1 MRGLMMDFPLTIPSV
16 MRHAN
21 AVHNHVEIV
30 SKMTDG
36 SIHRCTYG
44 EAFVRAAKM
53 ANALKK
59 LGIEQGDV
67 IGTLAWN
74 DYRHF
79 ELYYAVPGVG
89 AICHTINPRLFDEQF
104 EYIVNHAEDQWV
116 FVDPTFLPILERL
129 QEKFPKVKGYI
140 VMCDAAQMP
149 ETSLK
154 NALCY
159 ETLVDAES
167 AEIEWPVLDENTA
180 CGICYTSGTT
190 GNPKGVIYSH
200 RSTVLIS
207 MMANTTTSVAI
218 RPDDALLAV
227 VPMFHVNA
235 WNIPYC
241 APMTGAK
248 MVFPGRFM
256 GDGESLATL
265 MQTEK
270 VRIASGVPTVWLA
283 LLEYLR
289 ANDIKLDTV
298 ETLMVGGAATPASM
312 MKAFE
317 EEQGIFM
324 QQGWGMTEMSPLG
337 TMNGETPYMQSLPAE
352 DNMALRQT
360 VGRPT
365 YGVEVRI
372 VDEQLQPLAWDAQ
385 SPGALQVRGPWIC
398 SEYLGVG
405 KTDSHTAD
413 GWFDTGDIAT
423 IDGRGYVSITD
434 RSKDVIKSGGEWIS
448 SNDLENAAMA
458 HPDVQE
464 AAAIG
469 VYHPKWSERPL
480 LCVVRKEGSQTSAAE
495 ILKSLEGQVARW
507 WIPEACEFVESL
519 PHTATGKVSKKDL
532 RAQFKDY
539 QYPG

>member
-1 MRGLMMDFPLTIPSV
+1 
-16 MRHAN
+16 
-21 AVHNHVEIV
+21 
-30 SKMTDG
+30 
-36 SIHRCTYG
+36 
-44 EAFVRAAKM
+44 
-53 ANALKK
+53 
-59 LGIEQGDV
+59 
-67 IGTLAWN
+67 
-74 DYRHF
+74 
-79 ELYYAVPGVG
+79 
-89 AICHTINPRLFDEQF
+89 
-104 EYIVNHAEDQWV
+104 
-116 FVDPTFLPILERL
+116 
-129 QEKFPKVKGYI
+129 
-140 VMCDAAQMP
+140 
-149 ETSLK
+149 
-154 NALCY
+154 
-159 ETLVDAES
+159 
-167 AEIEWPVLDENTA
+167 
-180 CGICYTSGTT
+180 
-190 GNPKGVIYSH
+190 
-200 RSTVLIS
+200 
-207 MMANTTTSVAI
+207 
-218 RPDDALLAV
+218 
-227 VPMFHVNA
+227 
-235 WNIPYC
+235 
-241 APMTGAK
+241 
-248 MVFPGRFM
+248 
-256 GDGESLATL
+256 
-265 MQTEK
+265 
-270 VRIASGVPTVWLA
+270 
-283 LLEYLR
+283 
-289 ANDIKLDTV
+289 
-298 ETLMVGGAATPASM
+298 
-312 MKAFE
+312 
-317 EEQGIFM
+317 M